1 MQVGV
6 TAAADPADPRLPARC
21 PRCGAR
27 VGGAVAWC
35 TLCHADLRPAPVLP
49 PVPSPSCAVTGGD
62 GRPGRHARLATAHPA
77 PAVPTP
83 HPEEPWRRW
92 AARLHSPRARILAM
106 VGGLAACTLLLLGL
120 ATLAGLLL
128 PG

>member
-6 TAAADPADPRLPARC
+6 TAAADPADPRVPARC

-27 VGGAVAWC
+27 VGGAVPWC
-35 TLCHADLRPAPVLP
+35 TLCHADLRPAPV
-49 PVPSPSCAVTGGD
+49 PSPMPGAPPAVTGGD
-62 GRPGRHARLATAHPA
+62 GQPGRHARPTTAHPA
-77 PAVPTP
+77 PVVGTS